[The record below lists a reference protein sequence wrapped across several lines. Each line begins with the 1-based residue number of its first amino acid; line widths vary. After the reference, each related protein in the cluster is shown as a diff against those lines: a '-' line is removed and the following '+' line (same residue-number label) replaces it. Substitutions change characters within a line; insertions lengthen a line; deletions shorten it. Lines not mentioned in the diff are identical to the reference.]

1 MEAEKRKIRV
11 SLSTKVLIGLL
22 LGIALG
28 VFFGELV
35 GFMQVIGDAFILL
48 LQMTVLPYI
57 IVSLIGGLGRLDFG
71 QARTLAIKAGLI
83 LLILWGIAMVAVI
96 LTPLAFPDWESAS
109 FFSTTLVE
117 ERKPFDFLGLYI
129 PANPFQSMANTTVP
143 AIVLF
148 SVALGFA
155 LIGIKNKGVL
165 IEQLD
170 ILSDALMRISQ
181 FVANLAP
188 VGVFALASSAAGTM
202 DVEELGGLQVY
213 LVTYAVIAI
222 VLSLWVLPGLV
233 MILTPI
239 SYKRLVGKT
248 RDALITAFATGN
260 LLIVLPILADECKAM
275 VQDDASGSD
284 ESSSAVDV
292 LIPVSFNFP
301 SMGKLLTLS
310 FIPFA
315 AWFADISIPV
325 NQYPNFLLSGLATF
339 FGAVVVDMPFLMD
352 LMRIPSDMF
361 ELFITVDVLTVRFGT
376 LLAAMHTVALTILTT
391 FAMSGRLVIQWKKV
405 LQYAVVTV
413 AVTLVSIAAVR
424 LFFSLTLDPT
434 YTKYRSFVEIELLHE
449 PVEAKVYTSS
459 LSPPASA
466 SGESSLEMIRK
477 RGTLRVGYI
486 KDSLP
491 FAFTNARSN
500 LVGFDIEMA
509 HLLAK
514 ELGVNLEFLLI
525 DRNNIAK
532 RLNDDYCD
540 IVMTGV
546 AITTDRAQNMSFSES
561 YIDQTFAFIT
571 KDHRRDEFKKWE
583 DIKMIDSPRIGIPD
597 VPYFI
602 SLARQYLPGAQI
614 IPLSSP
620 RDFFNE
626 KVKNLDAFIYSAEAG
641 SAWTLIYPDYS
652 VMVPLPDPLAFP
664 IAYPIARDDGEMLNF
679 VNHWLALKKKDRTI
693 AKIYDHWILGKGAD
707 KKEPRWSVI
716 RNVLHLI
723 E

>member
-1 MEAEKRKIRV
+1 METEKRKIRM
-11 SLSTKVLIGLL
+11 SLSSQVLIGLL

-83 LLILWGIAMVAVI
+83 LLILWGIVLAAVI
-96 LTPLAFPDWESAS
+96 LIPVAFPDWESAS
-109 FFSTTLVE
+109 FFSTALVE

-129 PANPFQSMANTTVP
+129 PANPFQSMANTIVP

-148 SVALGFA
+148 SAALGLA

-170 ILSDALMRISQ
+170 ILSDALMKITQ
-181 FVANLAP
+181 FVARLAP
-188 VGVFALASSAAGTM
+188 IGVFALTSSAAGTM
-202 DVEELGGLQVY
+202 DVEELGRLQVY

-233 MILTPI
+233 MILTPV
-239 SYKRLVGKT
+239 SYKRLVGQT
-248 RDALITAFATGN
+248 RDALVTAFATGN
-260 LLIVLPILADECKAM
+260 LLIVLPILADKCKAM

-284 ESSSAVDV
+284 DASSAVDV

-301 SMGKLLTLS
+301 NMGKLLTLS

-325 NQYPNFLLSGLATF
+325 GQYPNFLLSGLASF
-339 FGAVVVDMPFLMD
+339 FGEVVVAMPFLMD

-361 ELFITVDVLTVRFGT
+361 ELFITVDVLTGRFGT
-376 LLAAMHTVALTILTT
+376 LLAAMHTVVLTVLGT

-424 LFFSLTLDPT
+424 LFFTLTLDPT

-449 PVEAKVYTSS
+449 PVEAKVYTSY

-486 KDSLP
+486 KDRLP
-491 FAFTNARSN
+491 FAFINAQSN
-500 LVGFDIEMA
+500 LVGFDVEMA

-514 ELGVNLEFLLI
+514 ELGVNLEFFLI
-525 DRNNIAK
+525 DRKNIAK
-532 RLNDDYCD
+532 RLDDGYCD

-546 AITTDRAQNMSFSES
+546 AITTERVQKMAFSES
-561 YIDQTFAFIT
+561 YMKQTFAFIM
-571 KDHRRDEFKKWE
+571 KDHRRNEFKTWK
-583 DIKMIDSPRIGIPD
+583 DIKMIDSPRIGILD

-614 IPLSSP
+614 VPLSSP
-620 RDFFNE
+620 REFFNE
-626 KVKNLDAFIYSAEAG
+626 KVKNLDAFIYTAEAG

-652 VMVPLPDPLAFP
+652 VMVPLPDPIAFP
-664 IAYPIARDDGEMLNF
+664 LAYPIARDDGEMVNF
-679 VNHWLALKKKDRTI
+679 VNHWLALKKEDRTI

-716 RNVLHLI
+716 RNVFHLI
-723 E
+723 K

>member
-83 LLILWGIAMVAVI
+83 LLLLWGIVLAAVI

-117 ERKPFDFLGLYI
+117 ERIPFDFLGLYI

-155 LIGIKNKGVL
+155 LIGIKNKGAL

-170 ILSDALMRISQ
+170 ILSNALMKITQ

-202 DVEELGGLQVY
+202 DVEKLGRLQVY

-301 SMGKLLTLS
+301 SMGKLLSLT

-325 NQYPNFLLSGLATF
+325 GS
-339 FGAVVVDMPFLMD
+339 
-352 LMRIPSDMF
+352 IP
-361 ELFITVDVLTVRFGT
+361 ELP
-376 LLAAMHTVALTILTT
+376 
-391 FAMSGRLVIQWKKV
+391 
-405 LQYAVVTV
+405 
-413 AVTLVSIAAVR
+413 AVR
-424 LFFSLTLDPT
+424 SGHFFRCSC
-434 YTKYRSFVEIELLHE
+434 RCH
-449 PVEAKVYTSS
+449 
-459 LSPPASA
+459 
-466 SGESSLEMIRK
+466 
-477 RGTLRVGYI
+477 
-486 KDSLP
+486 
-491 FAFTNARSN
+491 
-500 LVGFDIEMA
+500 
-509 HLLAK
+509 
-514 ELGVNLEFLLI
+514 
-525 DRNNIAK
+525 
-532 RLNDDYCD
+532 
-540 IVMTGV
+540 
-546 AITTDRAQNMSFSES
+546 SFSHGS
-561 YIDQTFAFIT
+561 DA
-571 KDHRRDEFKKWE
+571 H
-583 DIKMIDSPRIGIPD
+583 
-597 VPYFI
+597 
-602 SLARQYLPGAQI
+602 SL
-614 IPLSSP
+614 
-620 RDFFNE
+620 
-626 KVKNLDAFIYSAEAG
+626 
-641 SAWTLIYPDYS
+641 
-652 VMVPLPDPLAFP
+652 
-664 IAYPIARDDGEMLNF
+664 
-679 VNHWLALKKKDRTI
+679 
-693 AKIYDHWILGKGAD
+693 
-707 KKEPRWSVI
+707 
-716 RNVLHLI
+716 
-723 E
+723 

>member
-1 MEAEKRKIRV
+1 MKTEKKKIRM
-11 SLSTKVLIGLL
+11 SLSTQVMIGLF
-22 LGIALG
+22 LGIVLG

-35 GFMQVIGDAFILL
+35 GFLQVIGDAFILL

-83 LLILWGIAMVAVI
+83 LLILWAIVLAAVI
-96 LTPLAFPDWESAS
+96 LIPSAFPDMESAS
-109 FFSTTLVE
+109 FFSTALVE

-129 PANPFQSMANTTVP
+129 PANPFHSMANTIVP

-148 SVALGFA
+148 SAALGLA
-155 LIGIKNKGVL
+155 LIGIKNKSAL

-170 ILSDALMRISQ
+170 VLSNALMKITQ
-181 FVANLAP
+181 FVARLAP

-202 DVEELGGLQVY
+202 DVEELGRLQVY
-213 LVTYAVIAI
+213 LVTYAVIATL
-222 VLSLWVLPGLV
+222 LSLWVLPGLV
-233 MILTPI
+233 MVLTPVR
-239 SYKRLVGKT
+239 YKSLIGQT
-248 RDALITAFATGN
+248 RDALVTAFATGN
-260 LLIVLPILADECKAM
+260 LLIVLPILADKCKAM
-275 VQDDASGSD
+275 VQDDASGSED
-284 ESSSAVDV
+284 ASSAVDV

-301 SMGKLLTLS
+301 NMGKLLTLS

-315 AWFADISIPV
+315 AWFVDISISV
-325 NQYPNFLLSGLATF
+325 GQYPNFLVSGLASF
-339 FGAVVVDMPFLMD
+339 FGEVVVAMPFLMD

-361 ELFITVDVLTVRFGT
+361 ELFITVDVLTGRFGT
-376 LLAAMHTVALTILTT
+376 LLAAMHTVVLTVLGT
-391 FAMSGRLVIQWKKV
+391 FAMRGRLVIRWKKV

-413 AVTLVSIAAVR
+413 VVTFVSIAAVR

-434 YTKYRSFVEIELLHE
+434 YTKYRSFIKIELLHE

-459 LSPPASA
+459 HPPPASA
-466 SGESSLEMIRK
+466 SGKSALERILK

-491 FAFTNARSN
+491 FAFINAHSN

-514 ELGVNLEFLLI
+514 DLGVNLEFLLI
-525 DRNNIAK
+525 DRKNIAK
-532 RLNDDYCD
+532 RLNDGYCD
-540 IVMTGV
+540 IVMTGL
-546 AITTDRAQNMSFSES
+546 AITTDRAQKMAFSES
-561 YIDQTFAFIT
+561 YIDQTLAFII
-571 KDHRRDEFKKWE
+571 KDHRRDEFKAWK

-597 VPYFI
+597 VPYFV
-602 SLARQYLPGAQI
+602 SLAHQYLPGAQI
-614 IPLSSP
+614 IPLTSP
-620 RDFFNE
+620 REFLSE

-652 VMVPLPDPLAFP
+652 VVVPLPDPVAFP
-664 IAYPIARDDGEMLNF
+664 MAYPIARDDSEMVNF
-679 VNHWLALKKKDRTI
+679 VNHWLTLKKKDKTI
-693 AKIYDHWILGKGAD
+693 ARIYDHWILGKGAA

-716 RNVLHLI
+716 RNVFHLI
-723 E
+723 K